1 MNGVTVSPTGGATW
15 STWNEMIAVVTRP
28 RHMKRTATVAL
39 VVGSI
44 FVAMNQLGSI
54 LAGDATPLV
63 WIKAALTYLT
73 PLCVSNIG
81 ILSATHQS
89 DPHEAEEKERNR

>member
-1 MNGVTVSPTGGATW
+1 MNGVAMSPAGGATW
-15 STWNEMIAVVTRP
+15 STWDEMIAVLTLP
-28 RHMKRTATVAL
+28 RHIKRTVTVAL
-39 VVGSI
+39 VVGTI

-54 LAGDATPLV
+54 LAGDATTLV

-89 DPHEAEEKERNR
+89 DPHEAEEKGRTR

>member
-1 MNGVTVSPTGGATW
+1 MNGVAVSPAGGTTTW
-15 STWNEMIAVVTRP
+15 STWSEMVAVLTLP
-28 RHMKRTATVAL
+28 RHMKRTTVAL

-63 WIKAALTYLT
+63 WVKAALTYLT